1 MKAVAVAAGLC
12 LVFVFVWER
21 VDVVRLGY
29 SIERLK
35 IHKAVLERERDQLQV
50 KVSALTAPERIA
62 RVATDKLGLLP
73 PQQGQVFIIHPQPD
87 MPVVATP
94 PLEHV
99 RIARSMPTG
108 GGQK

>member
-1 MKAVAVAAGLC
+1 
-12 LVFVFVWER
+12 
-21 VDVVRLGY
+21 
-29 SIERLK
+29 
-35 IHKAVLERERDQLQV
+35 
-50 KVSALTAPERIA
+50 
-62 RVATDKLGLLP
+62 
-73 PQQGQVFIIHPQPD
+73 VFIIHPQPD